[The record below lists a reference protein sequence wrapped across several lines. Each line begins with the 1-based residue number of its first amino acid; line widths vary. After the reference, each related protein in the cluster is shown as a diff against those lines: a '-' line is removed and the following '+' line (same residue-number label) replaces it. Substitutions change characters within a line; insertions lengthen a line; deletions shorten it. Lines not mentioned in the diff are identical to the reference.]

1 MEIKCRIARIE
12 VDYSSRNLIYRK
24 SYINSLV
31 GGGGLF
37 ISSMQK
43 GGGRGGGLGSLIG
56 RGAY

>member
-31 GGGGLF
+31 GGGGGLF
-37 ISSMQK
+37 ISSMLK
-43 GGGRGGGLGSLIG
+43 WGLGEFN
-56 RGAY
+56 